1 LFLAFFLLFFF
12 LQLLVPPDIEP
23 FSFGDLS
30 IRTLSGTRTRVLC
43 GLSRGDLPVTFQWLK
58 DGIPI
63 HYQQHDQ
70 QKEPSDQYELAI
82 SSVDLFSS
90 LLTINRL
97 KPEHT
102 GNYTCLAANPAGSS
116 TYTASLRVK
125 GEKAKKKAKILQNS
139 KNFKF
144 TYYLLFNF

>member
-1 LFLAFFLLFFF
+1 MFLAFFLLFFF

-43 GLSRGDLPVTFQWLK
+43 GLSRGDLPVPIQWLK

-125 GEKAKKKAKILQNS
+125 GEKSKKQKPFKIQKIYNLHS
-139 KNFKF
+139 I
-144 TYYLLFNF
+144 YYLNNF